1 MQEKDR
7 IERLKNYLRER
18 RQIKLWELNADK
30 LDTIHFFDVGD
41 LTKIIYTLD
50 WVLADSDA
58 NFLGVDDV

>member
-18 RQIKLWELNADK
+18 RQIKLGEMNDSK

-50 WVLADSDA
+50 WVLADADA